1 MPIKPEDILTAL
13 DIDPAKYEDVKAFT
27 DEFSGEWTR
36 ISEAVNNKD
45 IRSKVFGSINGALR
59 QKAKKALAAL
69 QIDDVKVDEHD
80 PTELLDLITTRG
92 PEKFTARIGELEK
105 AVSDGGKDKAAKEWE
120 GKYAELDRKYKDLEG
135 LHGQATAKYAELETS
150 VKQREID
157 AKVNAEWERAL
168 GSVKWKQG
176 IDDLTREGFVTRV
189 RKEFAV
195 RLDDTG
201 TPYVADTNGNRIADP
216 VKAQKFLDLPALV
229 AMKAK
234 EFKLD
239 ESNPHG
245 GKVVGGN
252 HIVVTPP
259 KPVETDKPLRPIHV
273 GLRG

>member
-13 DIDPAKYEDVKAFT
+13 DIDPAKYDDVKAFSE
-27 DEFSGEWTR
+27 EFGSEWTR

-45 IRSKVFGSINGALR
+45 VRAKVFGSINGALR

-80 PTELLDLITTRG
+80 PTDLLEIITTRG
-92 PEKFTARIGELEK
+92 PERFTSRIGELEK
-105 AVSDGGKDKAAKEWE
+105 AVAEGGKDKAAKEWE
-120 GKYAELDRKYKDLEG
+120 SKYGELEKKYKDLEG
-135 LHGQATAKYAELETS
+135 LHGQSTAKYEELERS
-150 VKQREID
+150 VKDREVQ

-176 IDDLTREGFVTRV
+176 IDDLTREGFITRV
-189 RKEFAV
+189 RKEYAV

-201 TPYVADTNGNRIADP
+201 STYVADANGNRIPDP
-216 VKAQKFLDLPALV
+216 VKHQKFLDLPSLV

-245 GKVVGGN
+245 GKPVGGN
-252 HIVVTPP
+252 HIVVTAP
-259 KPVETDKPLRPIHV
+259 KPTETDKPLRPVHV

>member
-13 DIDPAKYEDVKAFT
+13 DIDPAKYEDVQSFT
-27 DEFSGEWTR
+27 NEFGAEWTR
-36 ISEAVNNKD
+36 ITEAVNNKD

-69 QIDDVKVDEHD
+69 QIDDVKVDERD
-80 PTELLDLITTRG
+80 PTELLDLITERG
-92 PEKFTARIGELEK
+92 PAKFTARIGELEK
-105 AVSDGGKDKAAKEWE
+105 AVKEGGSDKAAKEWE
-120 GKYAELDRKYKDLEG
+120 SKYGELDRKYKDLEG
-135 LHGQATAKYAELETS
+135 LHGQATAKYAELENS

-176 IDDLTREGFVTRV
+176 LDDLTRDGFVSRV
-189 RKEFAV
+189 RKEYAV
-195 RLDDTG
+195 RIDDTG
-201 TPYVADTNGNRIADP
+201 ATYVADANGNRIADP

-245 GKVVGGN
+245 GKPVGGTK
-252 HIVVTPP
+252 IEIQTPKVV
-259 KPVETDKPLRPIHV
+259 EGDKPLRPVHV